1 VIERPM
7 RVDSKSLTHVG
18 LKRPLNEDSFCSNVD
33 EGLYV
38 VADGM
43 GGHAH
48 GEVASRLAVET
59 IEEFIKLT
67 SGDTDVTWPY
77 GIDESLSLNG
87 NRLKTSIRFANQR
100 LLEHAR
106 TSAGCEGMAT
116 TVVALLVQDNV
127 AEIAHVG
134 DSRLYLVRE
143 GKIARLTSD
152 HSWVNE
158 QVQSGVIDSEQ
169 ARNHPLRNV
178 VTRALGGRPDLA
190 QTVGGRRLAT
200 SSSAVGTR
208 IELVAGGRRQIREV
222 QGGIGYSSQSER
234 RLHFGL
240 GAASPER
247 LTVRWPSGR
256 VQTFGGVTVSRC
268 VHGYARL
275 VEGGTLE
282 PGAGA
287 GAPPL
292 ASGEAPSVAAR
303 VSQQSAP

>member
-1 VIERPM
+1 M

-18 LKRPLNEDSFCSNVD
+18 MKRPLNEDSFCSNVE

-67 SGDTDVTWPY
+67 SGDTDVTWPS

-87 NRLKTSIRFANQR
+87 NRLKTSIRFANQK

-106 TSAGCEGMAT
+106 SSAGCEGMAT
-116 TVVALLVQDNV
+116 TVVAILVEDNL

-134 DSRLYLVRE
+134 DSRLYLVRD
-143 GKIARLTSD
+143 GKITRLTSD

-178 VTRALGGRPDLA
+178 VTRALGGRPDL
-190 QTVGGRRLAT
+190 
-200 SSSAVGTR
+200 
-208 IELVAGGRRQIREV
+208 EV
-222 QGGIGYSSQSER
+222 D
-234 RLHFGL
+234 
-240 GAASPER
+240 
-247 LTVRWPSGR
+247 
-256 VQTFGGVTVSRC
+256 VQTLEMQPGDRLLLCSDGLTTMLDDDEILRIVLGGDGGVDQTDELIRAANESGGEDNTTAILLK
-268 VHGYARL
+268 VH
-275 VEGGTLE
+275 
-282 PGAGA
+282 
-287 GAPPL
+287 
-292 ASGEAPSVAAR
+292 
-303 VSQQSAP
+303 

>member
-1 VIERPM
+1 M

-18 LKRPLNEDSFCSNVD
+18 LKRPLNEDSFCSNV
-33 EGLYV
+33 EQGLYV

-116 TVVALLVQDNV
+116 TVVAVLVEDNV

-134 DSRLYLVRE
+134 DSRLYLVRD
-143 GKIARLTSD
+143 GKITRLTSD

-178 VTRALGGRPDLA
+178 VTRALGGRPDLEVDVQA
-190 QTVGGRRLAT
+190 LEMLPGDRLLLCSDGLT
-200 SSSAVGTR
+200 TMLDDDEILR
-208 IELVAGGRRQIREV
+208 IVLDGE
-222 QGGIGYSSQSER
+222 
-234 RLHFGL
+234 
-240 GAASPER
+240 
-247 LTVRWPSGR
+247 
-256 VQTFGGVTVSRC
+256 GGVDQTDELIQAANES
-268 VHGYARL
+268 
-275 VEGGTLE
+275 GGEDNTTAIML
-282 PGAGA
+282 
-287 GAPPL
+287 
-292 ASGEAPSVAAR
+292 R
-303 VSQQSAP
+303 VV

>member
-1 VIERPM
+1 VNERPM

-116 TVVALLVQDNV
+116 TVVALLVEDNV

-143 GKIARLTSD
+143 GKITRLTSD

-178 VTRALGGRPDLA
+178 VTRALGGRPDLEVDV
-190 QTVGGRRLAT
+190 QRLEMQPGDRLLLCSDGLTTMLDDADIL
-200 SSSAVGTR
+200 R
-208 IELVAGGRRQIREV
+208 IVLAGD
-222 QGGIGYSSQSER
+222 
-234 RLHFGL
+234 
-240 GAASPER
+240 
-247 LTVRWPSGR
+247 
-256 VQTFGGVTVSRC
+256 GGVDQTDELIQAANESGGEDNTTAILLQVS
-268 VHGYARL
+268 
-275 VEGGTLE
+275 
-282 PGAGA
+282 
-287 GAPPL
+287 
-292 ASGEAPSVAAR
+292 
-303 VSQQSAP
+303 

>member
-1 VIERPM
+1 M

-18 LKRPLNEDSFCSNVD
+18 MKRPLNEDSFCANP
-33 EGLYV
+33 EMGLYV

-77 GIDESLSLNG
+77 GIDENLSLNG

-106 TSAGCEGMAT
+106 SSAGCEGMAT
-116 TVVALLVQDNV
+116 TVVAVLVEDNI

-143 GKIARLTSD
+143 GKITRLTSD

-158 QVQSGVIDSEQ
+158 QVQSGIIDSEQ

-178 VTRALGGRPDLA
+178 VTRALGGRPDL
-190 QTVGGRRLAT
+190 
-200 SSSAVGTR
+200 
-208 IELVAGGRRQIREV
+208 EV
-222 QGGIGYSSQSER
+222 D
-234 RLHFGL
+234 
-240 GAASPER
+240 
-247 LTVRWPSGR
+247 
-256 VQTFGGVTVSRC
+256 VQTLELQSGDRLLLCSDGLTTMLDDEEILRILLDGDGGVDQTDQLIE
-268 VHGYARL
+268 A
-275 VEGGTLE
+275 
-282 PGAGA
+282 AN
-287 GAPPL
+287 
-292 ASGEAPSVAAR
+292 ASGGEDNTTAILLKV
-303 VSQQSAP
+303 Q

>member
-1 VIERPM
+1 MTNGPM

-18 LKRPLNEDSFCSNVD
+18 MKRPLNEDSFCSNVE

-77 GIDESLSLNG
+77 GIDETLSLNG
-87 NRLKTSIRFANQR
+87 NRLKTSIRFANQK

-106 TSAGCEGMAT
+106 SSAGCEGMAT
-116 TVVALLVQDNV
+116 TVVAVLVEDNL

-134 DSRLYLVRE
+134 DSRLYLVRD
-143 GKIARLTSD
+143 GKITRITSD

-178 VTRALGGRPDLA
+178 VTRALGGRPDL
-190 QTVGGRRLAT
+190 
-200 SSSAVGTR
+200 
-208 IELVAGGRRQIREV
+208 EV
-222 QGGIGYSSQSER
+222 D
-234 RLHFGL
+234 
-240 GAASPER
+240 
-247 LTVRWPSGR
+247 
-256 VQTFGGVTVSRC
+256 VQTLEMQPGDRLLLCSDGLTTMLDDDEILRIVLGGDGGVDQTDELIRAANES
-268 VHGYARL
+268 
-275 VEGGTLE
+275 GGEDNTTAIL
-282 PGAGA
+282 
-287 GAPPL
+287 L
-292 ASGEAPSVAAR
+292 KVN
-303 VSQQSAP
+303 

>member
-1 VIERPM
+1 VNERLM

-18 LKRPLNEDSFCSNVD
+18 LKRPLNEDSFCSNVE

-116 TVVALLVQDNV
+116 TVVAVLVEGDV

-134 DSRLYLVRE
+134 DSRLYLVRD
-143 GKIARLTSD
+143 GKITRLTSD

-178 VTRALGGRPDLA
+178 VTRALGGRPDL
-190 QTVGGRRLAT
+190 
-200 SSSAVGTR
+200 
-208 IELVAGGRRQIREV
+208 EV
-222 QGGIGYSSQSER
+222 D
-234 RLHFGL
+234 
-240 GAASPER
+240 
-247 LTVRWPSGR
+247 
-256 VQTFGGVTVSRC
+256 VQTLELRSGDRLLLCSDGLTTMLDDAEILSIVLGGEGGVDQTDELIQAANES
-268 VHGYARL
+268 GGEDNTTAIL
-275 VEGGTLE
+275 LKVE
-282 PGAGA
+282 
-287 GAPPL
+287 
-292 ASGEAPSVAAR
+292 
-303 VSQQSAP
+303 